1 MGTRAEN
8 LDEIYA
14 LSATTQRLMR
24 AQMHGSLE
32 SLGIGPSEGH
42 LLHMIAEAQPVSLKK
57 LAESMHLT
65 PGAITQ
71 LVDSLVHVGYVTRI
85 PSKQDRRV
93 TVAALTPEGE
103 RTIGAMRRQ
112 KEEMFAKIIDELSDE
127 ELAAF
132 VNVQRKM
139 LKYLEENCQTTKK

>member
-1 MGTRAEN
+1 MSTRAEN

-24 AQMHGSLE
+24 AQMQGSHG
-32 SLGIGPSEGH
+32 SLGIGPSEGY

-57 LAESMHLT
+57 LADSMHLT

-71 LVDSLVHVGYVTRI
+71 LVDSLVHVGYVTRT
-85 PSKQDRRV
+85 SSEQDRRV
-93 TVAALTPEGE
+93 TVATLTPEGT
-103 RTIGAMRRQ
+103 RTIGMMRHQ
-112 KEEMFAKIIDELSDE
+112 KEEMFAKIIDGLSDE
-127 ELAAF
+127 ELATF

-139 LKYLEENCQTTKK
+139 LKYLEENCQSTKK

>member
-1 MGTRAEN
+1 MNTRAEN

-24 AQMHGSLE
+24 AQMQRSHE

-42 LLHMIAEAQPVSLKK
+42 LLHMIAEVQSVSLKK
-57 LAESMHLT
+57 LADSMHLT

-71 LVDSLVHVGYVTRI
+71 LVDSLVHAGLVSRT
-85 PSKQDRRV
+85 PSEQDRRV
-93 TVAALTPEGE
+93 IAVALTPEGT
-103 RTIGAMRRQ
+103 RKFAAMKRH

-139 LKYLEENCQTTKK
+139 LKYLEASSQNTKK

>member
-24 AQMHGSLE
+24 THMHKSHA

-42 LLHMIAEAQPVSLKK
+42 LLYMIAEAQPVSLKK
-57 LAESMHLT
+57 LSDSMHLT

-71 LVDSLVHVGYVTRI
+71 LVDSLVHAGYVSRT
-85 PSKQDRRV
+85 PSEQDRRV
-93 TVAALTPEGE
+93 TVVSMTSEGD
-103 RTIGAMRRQ
+103 RKITAMRHY
-112 KEEMFAKIIDELSDE
+112 KEEMFAKVIDGLSDE
-127 ELAAF
+127 ELAVF
-132 VNVQRKM
+132 MNVQRKM
-139 LKYLEENCQTTKK
+139 HKYLEENCQNTKK